1 MKRIRLITI
10 VVAVIVLGGLA
21 FAIFR
26 AREPR
31 YQGRT
36 LTEWIHEG
44 AIARGKFSKKPGN
57 DPAHPINETD
67 WQVATNA
74 IQQMAPDAI
83 PVLLT
88 WAQAEDSPVEQKAID
103 WLDEHPTFHL
113 RIKSAAHQRVVAIIG
128 FSLLGNAAKPA
139 WPVLIQWTYSTNIDR
154 LGSALDCLQSSHA
167 NKEMLL
173 PVLLRLIHDPD
184 TLVRASASLRFVDWF
199 PQEAEAAGVYKIFP
213 ELRNSST
220 NQPNTN
226 QPSVK

>member
-1 MKRIRLITI
+1 MKRLRLISI
-10 VVAVIVLGGLA
+10 VVTVIALGGLA
-21 FAIFR
+21 FAILR

-31 YQGRT
+31 YDGRT
-36 LTEWIHEG
+36 LTEWIRKG
-44 AIARGKFSKKPGN
+44 AIGHGKFVRNPGA
-57 DPAHPINETD
+57 DLARPKNETD
-67 WQVATNA
+67 WMAATNA
-74 IQQMAPDAI
+74 IQHMASDAI
-83 PVLLT
+83 PILLA
-88 WAQAEDSPVEQKAID
+88 WAQTDDSSLRQKAID
-103 WLDEHPTFHL
+103 WLDEHPSFHL
-113 RIKSAAHQRVVAIIG
+113 RINSAAHQRVAARIG
-128 FSLLGNAAKPA
+128 FYLLGDAAKPA

-167 NKEMLL
+167 NKEVLL

-226 QPSVK
+226 QASGR